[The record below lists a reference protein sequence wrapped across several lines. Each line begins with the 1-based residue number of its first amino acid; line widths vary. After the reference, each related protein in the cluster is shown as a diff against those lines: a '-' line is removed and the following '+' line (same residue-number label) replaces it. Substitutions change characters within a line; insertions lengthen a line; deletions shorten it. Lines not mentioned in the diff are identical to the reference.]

1 RDFQVLTT
9 IEYKFTPMYG
19 APVSHFQQ
27 LSCIISGKI
36 IMELNRLK
44 RIASRR
50 SDTYLISSRLRK
62 RDDRLTA
69 SISRA
74 RNCRL
79 VDIHPSIG
87 ELACG
92 RYLDV
97 VGSGTS
103 INLSVPN
110 GDEMIGVGR
119 TDVTTVAIRRFP
131 CVVDRPTF
139 VLQLLDGVGNL
150 RTGAIG

>member
-1 RDFQVLTT
+1 IHCRDFQVLTT
-9 IEYKFTPMYG
+9 IEYKSTPMYG

-27 LSCIISGKI
+27 LSCIISDKI
-36 IMELNRLK
+36 IMELNRMK

-50 SDTYLISSRLRK
+50 SDTYLINSGLRE
-62 RDDRLTA
+62 RYQCLTT

-103 INLSVPN
+103 VNLGVPN
-110 GDEMIGVGR
+110 GDEMIGIGR
-119 TDVTTVAIRRFP
+119 PDATTV
-131 CVVDRPTF
+131 
-139 VLQLLDGVGNL
+139 
-150 RTGAIG
+150 